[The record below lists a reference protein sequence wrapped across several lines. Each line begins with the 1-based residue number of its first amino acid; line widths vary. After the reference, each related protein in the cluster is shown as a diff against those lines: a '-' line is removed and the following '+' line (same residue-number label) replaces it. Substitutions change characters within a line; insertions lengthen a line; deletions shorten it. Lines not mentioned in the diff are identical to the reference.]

1 MLDLPVPDN
10 NSIIIFSATGG
21 GFGEGG
27 RLRQNIGFSSLT
39 ALTLSGGIENDF
51 VRVTPSGS
59 SFEVAA
65 KFHKAQ
71 GSATFSV
78 TATTAGDPARNLEPA
93 TVGFTFRVL
102 VLGVDLPH
110 LTQSFFEFAVGETVD
125 VGLPLFYAA
134 PEVQLNIAKVPA
146 AIASL
151 THGELRTET
160 DTDHGDIQYSVWE
173 GAPSGI
179 SLAPVLDYG
188 NNVRGARLTGIAIR
202 PGIYYV
208 NFVISSYDN
217 SGASDPFPGA
227 NGAGLVVI
235 NIYDDRES
243 PKIAVPV
250 RYAANPDFV
259 RAIRHGFGDNYTA
272 ARLTGEFTRSDE
284 VWTRYVSETISSDSS
299 DGTEVSDVWEYR
311 IERDSSGVWTLSGRN
326 YLSDQE
332 APEFSVLATAPDRF
346 GEVPPN
352 TGWSGGLLLAG
363 DGVKFVPGYGFF
375 DWKGERELTVDGE
388 EEPFRGPVYE
398 QQPMVSAQY
407 EGWNNPPA
415 LQYDSGLYLAPG
427 PDGKWRISAD
437 PAALE
442 GTEVEPRGIEM
453 AAVPYAPPTAAAL
466 GGTAYRDVTAADVPL
481 NAHLEPGGLAI
492 RRGSGTAAVKPHYTF
507 LRQAVPQA
515 DAGPE
520 RSVPFSVVQEQ
531 YDDISDE
538 YQNGMTHFNYDNGEW
553 YTYRTF
559 DEKHGNPVTKS
570 NFSGTLP
577 LNVWTRTA
585 PDLISGIL
593 GGWGLDLPAGFDYTF
608 DNATRHYWGTT
619 EIRPDKTESQSTDRR
634 ETFTERINEIQ
645 SKHGW
650 GLGAFGSGRDAEDAA
665 AGCVSAGAVGAGL
678 SCDVLR
684 TWSGTETY
692 VSWDGS
698 SSTQELGPDTG
709 LVGSK
714 GASLTAITPMFAH
727 VPPGGLAFDGMSSET
742 VTAQFEGWKERYEY
756 TGSYDDRDLHIGYS
770 IYVKVEHSRKSYS
783 GTLPPG
789 LVSRGWTKIEKTKN
803 GETTVEWHDDPT
815 GSVYESNRGEFGVPD
830 DTPEPPTSGA
840 EFIYYSYFS
849 KRSERRSTLTESM
862 G

>member
-21 GFGEGG
+21 GSNEGG

-110 LTQSFFEFAVGETVD
+110 LTQSFFEFAAGETVD

-160 DTDHGDIQYSVWE
+160 DHDHGDIQYSVWE

-227 NGAGLVVI
+227 NGAGLVII

-272 ARLTGEFTRSDE
+272 ARLTGEFTRSEE
-284 VWTRYVSETISSDSS
+284 VWTRRISETIS
-299 DGTEVSDVWEYR
+299 ENVSDVWEYR
-311 IERDSSGVWTLSGRN
+311 LERDESGVWTLSGRN

-332 APEFSVLATAPDRF
+332 APEFSVLETAPDRF

-398 QQPMVSAQY
+398 QQPIVSAQY
-407 EGWNNPPA
+407 EGWVNPPA

-427 PDGKWRISAD
+427 PDEKWRISAD

-466 GGTAYRDVTAADVPL
+466 GGTAYRDVTAAGVPL
-481 NAHLEPGGLAI
+481 NAHLEPGGLTL
-492 RRGSGTAAVKPHYTF
+492 RRGSGTAAIKPHYTF

-531 YDDISDE
+531 SDDISDE
-538 YQNGMTHFNYDNGEW
+538 YGMSLTYNNYDNGDIGGS
-553 YTYRTF
+553 RKF
-559 DEKHGNPVTKS
+559 HEKHGNPVTKN

-608 DNATRHYWGTT
+608 DNATRHYWGETRYRT
-619 EIRPDKTESQSTDRR
+619 EGAETGTNDSR
-634 ETFTERINEIQ
+634 ETTTERINEIQ
-645 SKHGW
+645 GKHGW
-650 GLGAFGSGRDAEDAA
+650 GLGAFGSGRDAGDAA
-665 AGCVSAGAVGAGL
+665 VGCVAVGAVGVGL
-678 SCDVLR
+678 TCSTIR
-684 TWSGTETY
+684 TWSRTETSIAY
-692 VSWDGS
+692 DG
-698 SSTQELGPDTG
+698 TTETKEWGPETSDR
-709 LVGSK
+709 
-714 GASLTAITPMFAH
+714 GAGVSLTAITPMFAH
-727 VPPGGLAFDGMSSET
+727 VPPGGLAFDGVSSET

-770 IYVKVEHSRKSYS
+770 IYVKVEHSHKSYS

>member
-21 GFGEGG
+21 GSNEGG

-59 SFEVAA
+59 SFEVKA

-160 DTDHGDIQYSVWE
+160 DHDHGDIQYSVWE

-227 NGAGLVVI
+227 NGAGLVII

-272 ARLTGEFTRSDE
+272 ARLTGEFTRSEE
-284 VWTRYVSETISSDSS
+284 VWTRRISETIS
-299 DGTEVSDVWEYR
+299 ENVSDVWEYR
-311 IERDSSGVWTLSGRN
+311 LERDESGVWTLSGRN

-352 TGWSGGLLLAG
+352 TGWSGALLLAG

-375 DWKGERELTVDGE
+375 DWKGGRELTVDGE

-398 QQPMVSAQY
+398 QQPIVSAQY
-407 EGWNNPPA
+407 EGWVNPPA
-415 LQYDSGLYLAPG
+415 RQYDSGLYLAPG

-453 AAVPYAPPTAAAL
+453 AAVPYAPPAAAAL
-466 GGTAYRDVTAADVPL
+466 GGTAYRDVTAAGVPL
-481 NAHLEPGGLAI
+481 NAHLEPGGLTL

-559 DEKHGNPVTKS
+559 TEKHGNPVTRS

-577 LNVWTRTA
+577 LNAWTRTA
-585 PDLISGIL
+585 PDLISGVL
-593 GGWGLDLPAGFDYTF
+593 GSWGLNLPAGFDYTF
-608 DNATRHYWGTT
+608 DNATRHYWGSSD
-619 EIRPDKTESQSTDRR
+619 IRPDRSDWGSTDSR
-634 ETFTERINEIQ
+634 ETTTERINEIQ
-645 SKHGW
+645 GKHGW
-650 GLGAFGSGRDAEDAA
+650 GLGAFGSGRDAGDAA
-665 AGCVSAGAVGAGL
+665 VGCVAVGAVGAGL
-678 SCDVLR
+678 TCSTIR
-684 TWSGTETY
+684 TWSRTET
-692 VSWDGS
+692 S
-698 SSTQELGPDTG
+698 SASDRPPETKEWGPETSDR
-709 LVGSK
+709 
-714 GASLTAITPMFAH
+714 GAGVSLTAITPMFAY
-727 VPPGGLAFDGMSSET
+727 VPPGGLAFDGVSSET
-742 VTAQFEGWKERYEY
+742 LTAQFEGWKERYEY

-770 IYVKVEHSRKSYS
+770 IYVKVEHYHKSYS

-840 EFIYYSYFS
+840 EFIYYSYWS
-849 KRSERRSTLTESM
+849 KRSERRNTLTESM

>member
-1 MLDLPVPDN
+1 MLDLPIPDN

-21 GFGEGG
+21 GSNEGG

-39 ALTLSGGIENDF
+39 ALTLFGGIENDF

-59 SFEVAA
+59 SFEVKA

-110 LTQSFFEFAVGETVD
+110 LTRSFFEFAVGETVD

-160 DTDHGDIQYSVWE
+160 DHDHGDIQYSVWE

-227 NGAGLVVI
+227 NGAGLIII

-272 ARLTGEFTRSDE
+272 ARLTGEFTRSEE
-284 VWTRYVSETISSDSS
+284 VWTRRISETI
-299 DGTEVSDVWEYR
+299 GGNVSDVWEYR
-311 IERDSSGVWTLSGRN
+311 LERDESGVWTLSGRN

-398 QQPMVSAQY
+398 QQPIVSAQY
-407 EGWNNPPA
+407 EGWVNPPA

-442 GTEVEPRGIEM
+442 GTEVEPRGIET

-466 GGTAYRDVTAADVPL
+466 GGTAYRDVTAAGVPL
-481 NAHLEPGGLAI
+481 NAHLEPGGLTL

-507 LRQAVPQA
+507 LRQAVPQV

-520 RSVPFSVVQEQ
+520 RSVQFSVVQEQ
-531 YDDISDE
+531 SYDISDE
-538 YQNGMTHFNYDNGEW
+538 YQNGLRWSNYDDG
-553 YTYRTF
+553 TSSGTRTF
-559 DEKHGNPVTKS
+559 TEKHGNPVAKS

-577 LNVWTRTA
+577 LNAWTRTA

-608 DNATRHYWGTT
+608 DDATRHYWGTT
-619 EIRPDKTESQSTDRR
+619 RISTDGEQTSTTDSR
-634 ETFTERINEIQ
+634 ETTTERINEIQ

-650 GLGAFGSGRDAEDAA
+650 GLGAFGSGRDAGDAA
-665 AGCVSAGAVGAGL
+665 VGCVAVGAVGAGL
-678 SCDVLR
+678 TCSTIR
-684 TWSGTETY
+684 TWSRTETFTD
-692 VSWDGS
+692 WNGS
-698 SSTQELGPDTG
+698 TTTEWPPETSII
-709 LVGSK
+709 GSK
-714 GASLTAITPMFAH
+714 GANLTAITPMFAY
-727 VPPGGLAFDGMSSET
+727 VPPGGLAFDSVSSET
-742 VTAQFEGWKERYEY
+742 VTATLEGLSERYVRDQ
-756 TGSYDDRDLHIGYS
+756 DDNYLESHAVS
-770 IYVKVEHSRKSYS
+770 VKMEHYHKSYS

-789 LVSRGWTKIEKTKN
+789 LVSRGWTKIEKTEN

-815 GSVYESNRGEFGVPD
+815 GSVYESSRGEFGVPD
-830 DTPEPPTSGA
+830 AIGEPSTDGRERTS
-840 EFIYYSYFS
+840 YSYWS
-849 KRSERRSTLTESM
+849 KRSERRNTLTESM

>member
-21 GFGEGG
+21 GSNEGG

-59 SFEVAA
+59 SFEVKA

-110 LTQSFFEFAVGETVD
+110 LTQSFFEFSVGETVD

-146 AIASL
+146 AITSL

-227 NGAGLVVI
+227 NGAGLVII

-272 ARLTGEFTRSDE
+272 ARLTGEFTRSEE
-284 VWTRYVSETISSDSS
+284 VWTRRISETIS
-299 DGTEVSDVWEYR
+299 GNASDVWEYR
-311 IERDSSGVWTLSGRN
+311 LERDESGVWTLSGRN

-375 DWKGERELTVDGE
+375 DWKGDRELTVDGE

-437 PAALE
+437 PAAFE

-453 AAVPYAPPTAAAL
+453 AAVPYAPAAAAAL
-466 GGTAYRDVTAADVPL
+466 GGTAYRDVTAAGVPL
-481 NAHLEPGGLAI
+481 NAHLEPGGLTL

-507 LRQAVPQA
+507 
-515 DAGPE
+515 
-520 RSVPFSVVQEQ
+520 
-531 YDDISDE
+531 
-538 YQNGMTHFNYDNGEW
+538 
-553 YTYRTF
+553 
-559 DEKHGNPVTKS
+559 
-570 NFSGTLP
+570 
-577 LNVWTRTA
+577 
-585 PDLISGIL
+585 
-593 GGWGLDLPAGFDYTF
+593 
-608 DNATRHYWGTT
+608 
-619 EIRPDKTESQSTDRR
+619 
-634 ETFTERINEIQ
+634 
-645 SKHGW
+645 
-650 GLGAFGSGRDAEDAA
+650 
-665 AGCVSAGAVGAGL
+665 
-678 SCDVLR
+678 
-684 TWSGTETY
+684 
-692 VSWDGS
+692 
-698 SSTQELGPDTG
+698 
-709 LVGSK
+709 
-714 GASLTAITPMFAH
+714 
-727 VPPGGLAFDGMSSET
+727 
-742 VTAQFEGWKERYEY
+742 
-756 TGSYDDRDLHIGYS
+756 
-770 IYVKVEHSRKSYS
+770 
-783 GTLPPG
+783 
-789 LVSRGWTKIEKTKN
+789 
-803 GETTVEWHDDPT
+803 
-815 GSVYESNRGEFGVPD
+815 
-830 DTPEPPTSGA
+830 
-840 EFIYYSYFS
+840 
-849 KRSERRSTLTESM
+849 
-862 G
+862 

>member
-21 GFGEGG
+21 GSNEGG

-59 SFEVAA
+59 SFEVKA

-78 TATTAGDPARNLEPA
+78 TATTAGDPERNLEPA

-110 LTQSFFEFAVGETVD
+110 LTQSFFEFAAGETVD

-146 AIASL
+146 AITSL

-160 DTDHGDIQYSVWE
+160 DHDHGDIQYSVWE

-227 NGAGLVVI
+227 NGAGLVII

-272 ARLTGEFTRSDE
+272 ARLTGEFTRSEE
-284 VWTRYVSETISSDSS
+284 VWTRRISETIS
-299 DGTEVSDVWEYR
+299 GNVSDVWEYR
-311 IERDSSGVWTLSGRN
+311 LERDESGVWTLSGRN

-466 GGTAYRDVTAADVPL
+466 GGTAYRDVTAAGVPL
-481 NAHLEPGGLAI
+481 NAHLEPGGLTL

-520 RSVPFSVVQEQ
+520 RSVPFSVVYEESGGIE
-531 YDDISDE
+531 DD
-538 YQNGMTHFNYDNGEW
+538 YQNYLG
-553 YTYRTF
+553 YTVYG
-559 DEKHGNPVTKS
+559 DEGWSLTRMSNEHHSNPVTKS
-570 NFSGTLP
+570 SFGGTLP
-577 LNVWTRTA
+577 LNAWTRTA
-585 PDLISGIL
+585 PDLISGVL
-593 GGWGLDLPAGFDYTF
+593 GSYGLDLPAGFDYAF
-608 DNATRHYWGTT
+608 DNIERFKGTV
-619 EIRPDKTESQSTDRR
+619 ESGNQDDVSLRGSSWR
-634 ETFTERINEIQ
+634 ETTTERINEIQ
-645 SKHGW
+645 GKHGW
-650 GLGAFGSGRDAEDAA
+650 GLGAFGSGRDAGDAA
-665 AGCVSAGAVGAGL
+665 VGCVAVGAVGAGL
-678 SCDVLR
+678 SCSVLH
-684 TWSGTETY
+684 TWNKKTTIIDAEGNETT
-692 VSWDGS
+692 SE
-698 SSTQELGPDTG
+698 QGPEMS
-709 LVGSK
+709 VIGSK
-714 GASLTAITPMFAH
+714 GASLSAITPMFAY
-727 VPPGGLAFDGMSSET
+727 VPPGGLAFDGVSSET
-742 VTAQFEGWKERYEY
+742 VSAQLEGSVMRRVRDQDNNYVENYTA
-756 TGSYDDRDLHIGYS
+756 S
-770 IYVKVEHSRKSYS
+770 VKLEHYHKSYS

-789 LVSRGWTKIEKTKN
+789 LVSRGWTKIEKTEN

-830 DTPEPPTSGA
+830 ASGEPPTEGKTVHY
-840 EFIYYSYFS
+840 EYTS

>member
-21 GFGEGG
+21 GSNEGG

-59 SFEVAA
+59 SFEVKA

-110 LTQSFFEFAVGETVD
+110 LTRSFFEFAVGETVD

-160 DTDHGDIQYSVWE
+160 DHDHGDIQYSVWE

-272 ARLTGEFTRSDE
+272 ARLTGEFTRSEE
-284 VWTRYVSETISSDSS
+284 VWTRRISETIS
-299 DGTEVSDVWEYR
+299 GNVSDVWEYR
-311 IERDSSGVWTLSGRN
+311 LERDESGVWTLSGRN

-466 GGTAYRDVTAADVPL
+466 GGTAYRDVTAAGVPL
-481 NAHLEPGGLAI
+481 NAHLEPGGLTL

-559 DEKHGNPVTKS
+559 TEKHGNPVTRS

-577 LNVWTRTA
+577 LNAWTRTA
-585 PDLISGIL
+585 PDLISGVL
-593 GGWGLDLPAGFDYTF
+593 GSWGLNLPAGFDYTF
-608 DNATRHYWGTT
+608 DNATRHYWGSSD
-619 EIRPDKTESQSTDRR
+619 IRPDRSDWGSTDSR
-634 ETFTERINEIQ
+634 ETTTERINEIQ
-645 SKHGW
+645 GKHGW
-650 GLGAFGSGRDAEDAA
+650 GLGAFGSGRDAGDAA
-665 AGCVSAGAVGAGL
+665 VGCVAVGAVGAGL
-678 SCDVLR
+678 TCSTIR
-684 TWSGTETY
+684 TWSRTET
-692 VSWDGS
+692 S
-698 SSTQELGPDTG
+698 SASDRPPETKEWGPETSDR
-709 LVGSK
+709 
-714 GASLTAITPMFAH
+714 GAGVSLTAITPMFAH
-727 VPPGGLAFDGMSSET
+727 VPPGGLAFDSVSSET
-742 VTAQFEGWKERYEY
+742 VTATLEGLTERYVRDQDGNYLE
-756 TGSYDDRDLHIGYS
+756 SYAVSVNI
-770 IYVKVEHSRKSYS
+770 EHYHKSYS

-789 LVSRGWTKIEKTKN
+789 LVSRGWTKIKKTEN

-830 DTPEPPTSGA
+830 ASGEPSTDGR
-840 EFIYYSYFS
+840 EGTFYSYWS
-849 KRSERRSTLTESM
+849 KRSERRNTLTESM

>member
-21 GFGEGG
+21 GSNEGG

-59 SFEVAA
+59 SFEVKA

-110 LTQSFFEFAVGETVD
+110 LTRSFFEFAVGETVD
-125 VGLPLFYAA
+125 VGLPFFYAA

-160 DTDHGDIQYSVWE
+160 DHDHGDIQYSVWE

-217 SGASDPFPGA
+217 SGAYDPFPGA
-227 NGAGLVVI
+227 NGAGLVII

-272 ARLTGEFTRSDE
+272 ARLTGEFTRSEE
-284 VWTRYVSETISSDSS
+284 VWTRRISETIS
-299 DGTEVSDVWEYR
+299 ENVSDVWEYR
-311 IERDSSGVWTLSGRN
+311 LERDESGVWTLSGRN

-398 QQPMVSAQY
+398 QQPIVSAQY
-407 EGWNNPPA
+407 EGWVNPPA

-466 GGTAYRDVTAADVPL
+466 GGTAYRDVTAAGVPL
-481 NAHLEPGGLAI
+481 NAHLEPGGLTL

-515 DAGPE
+515 NAGPE
-520 RSVPFSVVQEQ
+520 RSVPFSVVYEESG
-531 YDDISDE
+531 DISDE
-538 YQNGMTHFNYDNGEW
+538 YQNGLRWSNYDDG
-553 YTYRTF
+553 TYSGTRTF
-559 DEKHGNPVTKS
+559 TEKHGNPVTKS

-577 LNVWTRTA
+577 LNAWTRTA

-593 GGWGLDLPAGFDYTF
+593 GGWGIDLPAGFEYTF
-608 DNATRHYWGTT
+608 DNAAQHYWGTT
-619 EIRPDKTESQSTDRR
+619 NISTDGEQTSTTDSR
-634 ETFTERINEIQ
+634 ETTTERINEIQ

-650 GLGAFGSGRDAEDAA
+650 GLGAFGSGRDAGDAA
-665 AGCVSAGAVGAGL
+665 VGCVAVGAVGAGL
-678 SCDVLR
+678 SCNVLR
-684 TWSGTETY
+684 TYSRTETFTD
-692 VSWDGS
+692 WNGS
-698 SSTQELGPDTG
+698 KTTEWGPETS
-709 LVGSK
+709 VIGSK
-714 GASLTAITPMFAH
+714 GANLTAITPMFAH
-727 VPPGGLAFDGMSSET
+727 VPPGGLAFDGVSSET
-742 VTAQFEGWKERYEY
+742 VTATLEGLTERYVRDQ
-756 TGSYDDRDLHIGYS
+756 DDNYLESHAVS
-770 IYVKVEHSRKSYS
+770 VKMEHYHKSYS

-789 LVSRGWTKIEKTKN
+789 LVSRGWTKIEKTEN

-830 DTPEPPTSGA
+830 ASGEPSTDGR
-840 EFIYYSYFS
+840 ERTFYSYWS
-849 KRSERRSTLTESM
+849 KRSERRNTLTESM

>member
-21 GFGEGG
+21 GSNEGG

-59 SFEVAA
+59 SFEVKA

-110 LTQSFFEFAVGETVD
+110 LTRSFFEFAVGETVD
-125 VGLPLFYAA
+125 VGLPLFCAA
-134 PEVQLNIAKVPA
+134 PEVQLNIAKVPV

-160 DTDHGDIQYSVWE
+160 DHDHGDIPYSVWE

-217 SGASDPFPGA
+217 SGVNDPFPGA
-227 NGAGLVVI
+227 NGVGLVVI

-272 ARLTGEFTRSDE
+272 ARLTGEFTRSEE
-284 VWTRYVSETISSDSS
+284 VWTRRISETIS
-299 DGTEVSDVWEYR
+299 GNVSDVWEYR
-311 IERDSSGVWTLSGRN
+311 LERDESGVWTLSGRN

-332 APEFSVLATAPDRF
+332 TPEFSVLATAPDRF
-346 GEVPPN
+346 GEIPPN

-398 QQPMVSAQY
+398 QQPIVSAQY
-407 EGWNNPPA
+407 EGWVNPPA

-442 GTEVEPRGIEM
+442 GTEVEPRGIET

-466 GGTAYRDVTAADVPL
+466 GDTAYRDVAAAGVPL
-481 NAHLEPGGLAI
+481 NAHLEPGGLTL

-559 DEKHGNPVTKS
+559 TEKHGNPVTRS

-577 LNVWTRTA
+577 LNAWTRTA
-585 PDLISGIL
+585 PDLISGVL
-593 GGWGLDLPAGFDYTF
+593 GSWGLNLPAGFDYTF
-608 DNATRHYWGTT
+608 DNATRHYWGSSD
-619 EIRPDKTESQSTDRR
+619 IRPDRTDWGSTDSR
-634 ETFTERINEIQ
+634 ETTTERINEIQ
-645 SKHGW
+645 GKHGW
-650 GLGAFGSGRDAEDAA
+650 GLGAFGSGRDAGDAA
-665 AGCVSAGAVGAGL
+665 VGCVAVGAVGAGL
-678 SCDVLR
+678 TCSTIR
-684 TWSGTETY
+684 TWSRTETSY
-692 VSWDGS
+692 ASDRPPETKEW
-698 SSTQELGPDTG
+698 GPETSDQ
-709 LVGSK
+709 
-714 GASLTAITPMFAH
+714 GAGVSLTAITPMFAYA
-727 VPPGGLAFDGMSSET
+727 PPGGLAFDSVSSET
-742 VTAQFEGWKERYEY
+742 VTAKLEGLSERYVR
-756 TGSYDDRDLHIGYS
+756 DRDGNYFESHAVS
-770 IYVKVEHSRKSYS
+770 VKMEHSHKSYS

-789 LVSRGWTKIEKTKN
+789 LVSRGWTKIEKTEN

-830 DTPEPPTSGA
+830 AIGEPSTDGR
-840 EFIYYSYFS
+840 ERTIYSYWS
-849 KRSERRSTLTESM
+849 KRSERRKTLTESM

>member
-21 GFGEGG
+21 GSNEGG

-59 SFEVAA
+59 SFEVKA

-134 PEVQLNIAKVPA
+134 PEVQLNIAKVPV

-160 DTDHGDIQYSVWE
+160 DHDHGDIPYSVWE

-227 NGAGLVVI
+227 NGAGLIII

-250 RYAANPDFV
+250 CYAANPDFV

-272 ARLTGEFTRSDE
+272 ARLTGEFTRSEE
-284 VWTRYVSETISSDSS
+284 VWTRRISETIS
-299 DGTEVSDVWEYR
+299 GNVSDVWEYR
-311 IERDSSGVWTLSGRN
+311 LERDESGVWTLSGRN

-398 QQPMVSAQY
+398 QQPIVSAQY
-407 EGWNNPPA
+407 EGWVNPPA

-453 AAVPYAPPTAAAL
+453 AAVPYAPPAAAAL
-466 GGTAYRDVTAADVPL
+466 GGTAYRDVTAAGVPL
-481 NAHLEPGGLAI
+481 NAHLEPGGLTL

-559 DEKHGNPVTKS
+559 TEKHGNPVTRS

-577 LNVWTRTA
+577 LNAWTRTA
-585 PDLISGIL
+585 PDLISGVL
-593 GGWGLDLPAGFDYTF
+593 GSWGLNLPAGFDYTF
-608 DNATRHYWGTT
+608 DNATRHYWGSSD
-619 EIRPDKTESQSTDRR
+619 IRPDRSDWGSTDSR
-634 ETFTERINEIQ
+634 ETTTERINEIQ
-645 SKHGW
+645 GKHGW
-650 GLGAFGSGRDAEDAA
+650 GLGAFGSGRDAGDAA
-665 AGCVSAGAVGAGL
+665 VGCVAVGAVGAGL
-678 SCDVLR
+678 TCSTIR
-684 TWSGTETY
+684 TWSRTET
-692 VSWDGS
+692 S
-698 SSTQELGPDTG
+698 SASDRPPETKEWGPETSDR
-709 LVGSK
+709 
-714 GASLTAITPMFAH
+714 GAGVSLTAITPMFAY
-727 VPPGGLAFDGMSSET
+727 VPPGGLAFDSVSSET
-742 VTAQFEGWKERYEY
+742 VTATLEGLTERYV
-756 TGSYDDRDLHIGYS
+756 RDQDGNYLESHAVS
-770 IYVKVEHSRKSYS
+770 VKMEHSRKSYS

-789 LVSRGWTKIEKTKN
+789 LVSRGWTKIEKTEN

-830 DTPEPPTSGA
+830 ASGEPSTDGRERTS
-840 EFIYYSYFS
+840 YSYWS
-849 KRSERRSTLTESM
+849 KRSERRSILTESM

>member
-21 GFGEGG
+21 GSNEGG

-110 LTQSFFEFAVGETVD
+110 LTQSFFEFAAGETVD

-160 DTDHGDIQYSVWE
+160 DHDHGDIQYSVWE

-227 NGAGLVVI
+227 NGAGLVII

-272 ARLTGEFTRSDE
+272 ARLTGEFTRSEE
-284 VWTRYVSETISSDSS
+284 VWTRRISETIS
-299 DGTEVSDVWEYR
+299 ENVSDVWEYR
-311 IERDSSGVWTLSGRN
+311 LERDESGVWTLSGRN

-398 QQPMVSAQY
+398 QQPIVSAQY
-407 EGWNNPPA
+407 EGWVNPPA

-427 PDGKWRISAD
+427 PDEKWRISAD

-466 GGTAYRDVTAADVPL
+466 GGTAYRDVTAAGVPL
-481 NAHLEPGGLAI
+481 NAHLEPGGLTL
-492 RRGSGTAAVKPHYTF
+492 RRGSGTAAIKPHYTF

-531 YDDISDE
+531 SDDISDE
-538 YQNGMTHFNYDNGEW
+538 YGMSLTYNNYDNGDIGGS
-553 YTYRTF
+553 RKF
-559 DEKHGNPVTKS
+559 HEKHGNPVTKS

-608 DNATRHYWGTT
+608 DNATRHYWGETRYRT
-619 EIRPDKTESQSTDRR
+619 EGAETGTNDSR
-634 ETFTERINEIQ
+634 ETTTERINEIQ
-645 SKHGW
+645 GKHGW
-650 GLGAFGSGRDAEDAA
+650 GLGAFGSGRDAGDAA
-665 AGCVSAGAVGAGL
+665 VGCVAVGAVGAGL
-678 SCDVLR
+678 TCSTIR
-684 TWSGTETY
+684 TWSRTETSIAY
-692 VSWDGS
+692 DG
-698 SSTQELGPDTG
+698 TTETKEWGPET
-709 LVGSK
+709 SER
-714 GASLTAITPMFAH
+714 GAGVSLTAITPMFAH
-727 VPPGGLAFDGMSSET
+727 VPPGGLAFDGVSSET

>member
-21 GFGEGG
+21 GSNEGG

-59 SFEVAA
+59 SFEVKA

-110 LTQSFFEFAVGETVD
+110 LTRSFFEFAVGETVD

-160 DTDHGDIQYSVWE
+160 DHDHGDIQYSVWE

-227 NGAGLVVI
+227 NGAGLVII

-272 ARLTGEFTRSDE
+272 ARLTGEFTRSEE
-284 VWTRYVSETISSDSS
+284 VWTRRISETIS
-299 DGTEVSDVWEYR
+299 GNVSYVWEYR
-311 IERDSSGVWTLSGRN
+311 LERDESGVWTLSGRN

-375 DWKGERELTVDGE
+375 DWKGDRELTVDGE

-407 EGWNNPPA
+407 EGWVNPPA

-437 PAALE
+437 PAAFE
-442 GTEVEPRGIEM
+442 GTEVEPRGIET

-466 GGTAYRDVTAADVPL
+466 GGTAYRDVTAAGVPL
-481 NAHLEPGGLAI
+481 NAHLEPGGLTL

-520 RSVPFSVVQEQ
+520 RSVQFSVVQEQ
-531 YDDISDE
+531 SIDISDE
-538 YQNGMTHFNYDNGEW
+538 YENGLRWFNYDDG
-553 YTYRTF
+553 TSSGTRTF
-559 DEKHGNPVTKS
+559 TEKHGNPVAKS

-577 LNVWTRTA
+577 LNAWTRTA

-619 EIRPDKTESQSTDRR
+619 RISTDGEQTSTTDSR
-634 ETFTERINEIQ
+634 ETTTERINEIQ

-650 GLGAFGSGRDAEDAA
+650 GLGAFGSGRDAGDAA
-665 AGCVSAGAVGAGL
+665 VGCVAVGAVGAGL
-678 SCDVLR
+678 SCNVLR
-684 TWSGTETY
+684 TYSRTETFTD
-692 VSWDGS
+692 WNGS
-698 SSTQELGPDTG
+698 KTTEWGPETS
-709 LVGSK
+709 VIGSK
-714 GASLTAITPMFAH
+714 GANLTAITPMFAH

-742 VTAQFEGWKERYEY
+742 VTATLEGLTERYVRDQ
-756 TGSYDDRDLHIGYS
+756 DDNYLESHAVS
-770 IYVKVEHSRKSYS
+770 VKMEHYHKSYS

-789 LVSRGWTKIEKTKN
+789 LVSRGWTKIEKTEN

-830 DTPEPPTSGA
+830 ASGEPSTDGR
-840 EFIYYSYFS
+840 EKTFYSYWS
-849 KRSERRSTLTESM
+849 KRSERRNTLTESM

>member
-21 GFGEGG
+21 GSNEGG

-160 DTDHGDIQYSVWE
+160 DHDHGDIQYSVWE

-272 ARLTGEFTRSDE
+272 ARLTGEFTRSEE
-284 VWTRYVSETISSDSS
+284 VWTRRISETIS
-299 DGTEVSDVWEYR
+299 ENVSDVWEYR
-311 IERDSSGVWTLSGRN
+311 LERDESGVWTLSGRN

-332 APEFSVLATAPDRF
+332 APEFSVLETAPDRF

-398 QQPMVSAQY
+398 QQPIVSAQY
-407 EGWNNPPA
+407 EGWVNPPA

-427 PDGKWRISAD
+427 PDEKWRISAD

-466 GGTAYRDVTAADVPL
+466 GGTAYRDVTAAGVPL
-481 NAHLEPGGLAI
+481 NAHLEPGGLTL

-531 YDDISDE
+531 SDDISDE
-538 YQNGMTHFNYDNGEW
+538 YGMTLTYNNYDNGDIGGS
-553 YTYRTF
+553 RKF
-559 DEKHGNPVTKS
+559 HEKHGNPVTKN

-608 DNATRHYWGTT
+608 DNATRHYWGETRYRT
-619 EIRPDKTESQSTDRR
+619 EGAETGTNDSR
-634 ETFTERINEIQ
+634 ETTTERINEIQ
-645 SKHGW
+645 GKHGW
-650 GLGAFGSGRDAEDAA
+650 GLGAFGSGRDAGDAA
-665 AGCVSAGAVGAGL
+665 VGCVAVGAVGAGL
-678 SCDVLR
+678 TCSTIR
-684 TWSGTETY
+684 TWSRTETSIAY
-692 VSWDGS
+692 DG
-698 SSTQELGPDTG
+698 TTETKEWGPETSDR
-709 LVGSK
+709 
-714 GASLTAITPMFAH
+714 GAGVSLTAITPMFAH
-727 VPPGGLAFDGMSSET
+727 VPPGGLAFDGVSSET

-770 IYVKVEHSRKSYS
+770 IYVKVEHSHKSYS

>member
-21 GFGEGG
+21 GSNEGG

-51 VRVTPSGS
+51 VRVTPSGG
-59 SFEVAA
+59 SFEVKA

-93 TVGFTFRVL
+93 TVGFSFRVL

-110 LTQSFFEFAVGETVD
+110 LTQSFFEFAAGETVD
-125 VGLPLFYAA
+125 VGLPLFYTA

-160 DTDHGDIQYSVWE
+160 DHDHGDIPYSVWE

-227 NGAGLVVI
+227 NGAGLIII

-272 ARLTGEFTRSDE
+272 ARLTGEFTRSEE
-284 VWTRYVSETISSDSS
+284 VWTRRISETIS
-299 DGTEVSDVWEYR
+299 GNVSDVWEYR
-311 IERDSSGVWTLSGRN
+311 LERDESGVWTLSGRN

-453 AAVPYAPPTAAAL
+453 AAVPYAPPAAAAL
-466 GGTAYRDVTAADVPL
+466 GGTAYRDVTAAGVPL
-481 NAHLEPGGLAI
+481 NAHLEPGGLTL

-559 DEKHGNPVTKS
+559 TEKHGNPVTRS

-577 LNVWTRTA
+577 LNAWTRTA
-585 PDLISGIL
+585 PDLISGVL
-593 GGWGLDLPAGFDYTF
+593 GSWGLNLPAGFDYTF
-608 DNATRHYWGTT
+608 DNATRHYWGSSD
-619 EIRPDKTESQSTDRR
+619 IRPDRSDWGSTDSR
-634 ETFTERINEIQ
+634 ETTTERINEIQ
-645 SKHGW
+645 GKHGW
-650 GLGAFGSGRDAEDAA
+650 GLGAFGSGRDAGDAA
-665 AGCVSAGAVGAGL
+665 VGCVAVGAVGAGL
-678 SCDVLR
+678 TCSTIR
-684 TWSGTETY
+684 TWSRTET
-692 VSWDGS
+692 S
-698 SSTQELGPDTG
+698 SASDRPPETKEWGPETSDR
-709 LVGSK
+709 
-714 GASLTAITPMFAH
+714 GAGVSLTAITPMFAY
-727 VPPGGLAFDGMSSET
+727 VPPGGLAFDSVSSET
-742 VTAQFEGWKERYEY
+742 VTATLEGLTERYV
-756 TGSYDDRDLHIGYS
+756 RDQDGNYLESHAVS
-770 IYVKVEHSRKSYS
+770 VKMEHSHKSYS

-789 LVSRGWTKIEKTKN
+789 LVSRGWTKIEKTEN

-815 GSVYESNRGEFGVPD
+815 GSVYESSRGEFGVPD
-830 DTPEPPTSGA
+830 ASGEPSTDGRERTS
-840 EFIYYSYFS
+840 YSYWS
-849 KRSERRSTLTESM
+849 KRSERRSILTESM

>member
-21 GFGEGG
+21 GSNEGG

-59 SFEVAA
+59 SFEVKA

-134 PEVQLNIAKVPA
+134 PEVQLNIAKVPV

-160 DTDHGDIQYSVWE
+160 DHDHGDIPYSVWE

-227 NGAGLVVI
+227 NGAGLVII

-272 ARLTGEFTRSDE
+272 ARLTGEFTRSEE
-284 VWTRYVSETISSDSS
+284 VWTRRISETIS
-299 DGTEVSDVWEYR
+299 ENVSDVWEYR
-311 IERDSSGVWTLSGRN
+311 LERDESGVWTLSGRN

-398 QQPMVSAQY
+398 QQPIVSAQY
-407 EGWNNPPA
+407 EGWVNPPA

-453 AAVPYAPPTAAAL
+453 AAVPYAPPAAAAL
-466 GGTAYRDVTAADVPL
+466 GGTAYRDVTAAGVPL
-481 NAHLEPGGLAI
+481 NAHLEPGGLTL

-559 DEKHGNPVTKS
+559 TEKHGNPVTRS

-577 LNVWTRTA
+577 LNAWTRTA
-585 PDLISGIL
+585 PDLISGVL
-593 GGWGLDLPAGFDYTF
+593 GSWGLNLPAGFDYTF
-608 DNATRHYWGTT
+608 DNATRHYWGSSD
-619 EIRPDKTESQSTDRR
+619 IRPDRSDWGSTDSR
-634 ETFTERINEIQ
+634 ETTTERINEIQ
-645 SKHGW
+645 GKHGW
-650 GLGAFGSGRDAEDAA
+650 GLGAFGSGRDAGDAA
-665 AGCVSAGAVGAGL
+665 VGCVAVGAVGAGL
-678 SCDVLR
+678 TCSTIR
-684 TWSGTETY
+684 TWSRTET
-692 VSWDGS
+692 S
-698 SSTQELGPDTG
+698 SASDRPPETKEWGPETSDR
-709 LVGSK
+709 
-714 GASLTAITPMFAH
+714 GAGVSLTAITPMFAY
-727 VPPGGLAFDGMSSET
+727 VPPGGLAFDSVSSET
-742 VTAQFEGWKERYEY
+742 VTATLEGLTERYV
-756 TGSYDDRDLHIGYS
+756 RDQDGNYLESHAVS
-770 IYVKVEHSRKSYS
+770 VKIEHSRKSYS

-789 LVSRGWTKIEKTKN
+789 LVSRGWTKIEKTEN

-830 DTPEPPTSGA
+830 ASGEPSADGRERTS
-840 EFIYYSYFS
+840 YSYWS
-849 KRSERRSTLTESM
+849 KRSERRSILTESM

>member
-21 GFGEGG
+21 GSNEGG

-51 VRVTPSGS
+51 VRVTPSGG
-59 SFEVAA
+59 SFEVKA

-78 TATTAGDPARNLEPA
+78 TATTAGDPVRNLEPA

-160 DTDHGDIQYSVWE
+160 DHDHGDIQYSVWE

-227 NGAGLVVI
+227 NGAGLVII

-272 ARLTGEFTRSDE
+272 ARLTGEFTRSEE
-284 VWTRYVSETISSDSS
+284 VWTRRISETIS
-299 DGTEVSDVWEYR
+299 GNVSDVWEYR
-311 IERDSSGVWTLSGRN
+311 LERDESGVWTLSGRN

-398 QQPMVSAQY
+398 QQPIVSAQY
-407 EGWNNPPA
+407 EGWVNPPA
-415 LQYDSGLYLAPG
+415 LQYDSGLCLAPG

-442 GTEVEPRGIEM
+442 GTEVEPRGIET
-453 AAVPYAPPTAAAL
+453 AAVPYAPPAAAAL
-466 GGTAYRDVTAADVPL
+466 GGTAYRDVTAAGVPL
-481 NAHLEPGGLAI
+481 NAHLEPGGLTL

-515 DAGPE
+515 NAGPE

-531 YDDISDE
+531 SDDISDE

-559 DEKHGNPVTKS
+559 TEKHGNPVTRS
-570 NFSGTLP
+570 NFSGTRP
-577 LNVWTRTA
+577 LNAWTRTA
-585 PDLISGIL
+585 PDLISGVL
-593 GGWGLDLPAGFDYTF
+593 GSWGLNLPAGFDYTF
-608 DNATRHYWGTT
+608 DNATRHYWGSSD
-619 EIRPDKTESQSTDRR
+619 IRPDRSDWGSTDSR
-634 ETFTERINEIQ
+634 ETTTERINEIQ
-645 SKHGW
+645 GKHGW
-650 GLGAFGSGRDAEDAA
+650 GLGAFGSGRDAGDAA
-665 AGCVSAGAVGAGL
+665 VGCVAVGAVGAGL
-678 SCDVLR
+678 TCSTIR
-684 TWSGTETY
+684 TWSRTET
-692 VSWDGS
+692 S
-698 SSTQELGPDTG
+698 SASDRPPETKEWGPETSDR
-709 LVGSK
+709 
-714 GASLTAITPMFAH
+714 GAGVSLTAITPMFAY
-727 VPPGGLAFDGMSSET
+727 VPPGGLAFDSVSSET
-742 VTAQFEGWKERYEY
+742 VTATLEGLTERYV
-756 TGSYDDRDLHIGYS
+756 RDQDGNYLESHAVS
-770 IYVKVEHSRKSYS
+770 VKMEHSRKSYS

-789 LVSRGWTKIEKTKN
+789 LVSRGWTKIEKTEN
-803 GETTVEWHDDPT
+803 GKTTVEWHDDPT

-830 DTPEPPTSGA
+830 ASGEPSTDGRERTS
-840 EFIYYSYFS
+840 YSYWS
-849 KRSERRSTLTESM
+849 KRSERRSILTESM

>member
-21 GFGEGG
+21 GSNEGG

-59 SFEVAA
+59 SFEVKA

-110 LTQSFFEFAVGETVD
+110 LTRSFFEFAVGETVD

-160 DTDHGDIQYSVWE
+160 DHDHGDIQYSVWE

-202 PGIYYV
+202 PGIYCV

-227 NGAGLVVI
+227 NGAGLVII

-272 ARLTGEFTRSDE
+272 ARLTGEFTRSEE
-284 VWTRYVSETISSDSS
+284 VWTRRISETIS
-299 DGTEVSDVWEYR
+299 GNVSDVWEYR
-311 IERDSSGVWTLSGRN
+311 LERDESGVWTISGRN

-398 QQPMVSAQY
+398 QQPIVSAQY

-466 GGTAYRDVTAADVPL
+466 GGTAYRDVAAAGVPL
-481 NAHLEPGGLAI
+481 NAHLEPGGLTL

-520 RSVPFSVVQEQ
+520 RSVPFSVVYEKSS
-531 YDDISDE
+531 DISDE
-538 YQNGMTHFNYDNGEW
+538 YQNGFIWANDDGYPPSGR
-553 YTYRTF
+553 RTF
-559 DEKHGNPVTKS
+559 TEKHGNPVTKS

-577 LNVWTRTA
+577 LNAWTRTA

-593 GGWGLDLPAGFDYTF
+593 GGWGIDLPAGFEYTF
-608 DNATRHYWGTT
+608 DNAARHYWGTT
-619 EIRPDKTESQSTDRR
+619 EISTDGEQTSTTDSR
-634 ETFTERINEIQ
+634 ETTTERINEIQ

-650 GLGAFGSGRDAEDAA
+650 GLGAFGSGRDAGDAA
-665 AGCVSAGAVGAGL
+665 VGCVAVGAVGVGL
-678 SCDVLR
+678 SCNVLQTYSR
-684 TWSGTETY
+684 TETFTD
-692 VSWDGS
+692 WNGS
-698 SSTQELGPDTG
+698 KTTEWGPETS
-709 LVGSK
+709 VIGSK
-714 GASLTAITPMFAH
+714 GANLTAITPMFAH
-727 VPPGGLAFDGMSSET
+727 VPPGGLAFDGVSSET
-742 VTAQFEGWKERYEY
+742 VTATLEGLTERYVRDQ
-756 TGSYDDRDLHIGYS
+756 DDNYLESHAVS
-770 IYVKVEHSRKSYS
+770 VKMEHYHKSYS

-789 LVSRGWTKIEKTKN
+789 LVSRGWTKIEKTEN

-830 DTPEPPTSGA
+830 ASGEPSTDGR
-840 EFIYYSYFS
+840 ERTIYSYWS

>member
-21 GFGEGG
+21 GSNEGG

-59 SFEVAA
+59 SFEVKA

-78 TATTAGDPARNLEPA
+78 TATTAGDPERNLEPA

-134 PEVQLNIAKVPA
+134 PEVQLNIAKVPV

-160 DTDHGDIQYSVWE
+160 DHDHGDIPYSVWE

-227 NGAGLVVI
+227 NGAGLVII

-259 RAIRHGFGDNYTA
+259 RAIRQGFGDNYTA

-284 VWTRYVSETISSDSS
+284 VWTRRISETIS
-299 DGTEVSDVWEYR
+299 GNVSDVWEYR
-311 IERDSSGVWTLSGRN
+311 LERDESGVWTLSGRN

-398 QQPMVSAQY
+398 QQPIVSAQY
-407 EGWNNPPA
+407 DGWVNPPA

-453 AAVPYAPPTAAAL
+453 AAVPYAPPAAAAL
-466 GGTAYRDVTAADVPL
+466 GGTAYRDVTAAGVPL
-481 NAHLEPGGLAI
+481 NAHLEPGGLTL

-531 YDDISDE
+531 SDDISDE
-538 YQNGMTHFNYDNGEW
+538 YQKGMTHFNYDNGEW

-559 DEKHGNPVTKS
+559 TEKHGNPVTRS

-577 LNVWTRTA
+577 LNAWTRTA
-585 PDLISGIL
+585 PDLISGVL
-593 GGWGLDLPAGFDYTF
+593 GSWGLNLPAGFDYTF
-608 DNATRHYWGTT
+608 DNATRHYWGSSD
-619 EIRPDKTESQSTDRR
+619 IRPDRSDWGSTDSR
-634 ETFTERINEIQ
+634 ETTTERINEIQ
-645 SKHGW
+645 GKHGW
-650 GLGAFGSGRDAEDAA
+650 GLGAFGSGRDAGDAA
-665 AGCVSAGAVGAGL
+665 VGCVAVGAVGAGL
-678 SCDVLR
+678 TCSTIR
-684 TWSGTETY
+684 TWSRTET
-692 VSWDGS
+692 S
-698 SSTQELGPDTG
+698 SASDRPPETKEWGPETSDR
-709 LVGSK
+709 
-714 GASLTAITPMFAH
+714 GAGVSLTAITPMFAY
-727 VPPGGLAFDGMSSET
+727 VPPGGLAFDSVSSET
-742 VTAQFEGWKERYEY
+742 VTATLEGLTERYV
-756 TGSYDDRDLHIGYS
+756 RDQDGNYLESHAVS
-770 IYVKVEHSRKSYS
+770 VKMEHSRKSYS

-789 LVSRGWTKIEKTKN
+789 LVSRGWTKIEKTEN
-803 GETTVEWHDDPT
+803 GKTTVEWHDDPT

-830 DTPEPPTSGA
+830 ASGEPSTDGRERTS
-840 EFIYYSYFS
+840 YSYWS
-849 KRSERRSTLTESM
+849 KRSERRSILTESM

>member
-21 GFGEGG
+21 GSNEGG

-51 VRVTPSGS
+51 VRITPSGS
-59 SFEVAA
+59 SFEVKA

-93 TVGFTFRVL
+93 TVSFTFRVL

-110 LTQSFFEFAVGETVD
+110 LTQSFFEFAAGETVD

-250 RYAANPDFV
+250 RYAANPDFI
-259 RAIRHGFGDNYTA
+259 RAIQHGFGDNYTA
-272 ARLTGEFTRSDE
+272 ARLTGEFTRSEE
-284 VWTRYVSETISSDSS
+284 VWTRRISETI
-299 DGTEVSDVWEYR
+299 GGNVSDVWEYR
-311 IERDSSGVWTLSGRN
+311 IERDESGVWTLSGRN

-332 APEFSVLATAPDRF
+332 APEFSVLATASDRF

-363 DGVKFVPGYGFF
+363 DGVKFVSGYGFF
-375 DWKGERELTVDGE
+375 DWKGDRELTVDGE
-388 EEPFRGPVYE
+388 EELFRGPVYE

-453 AAVPYAPPTAAAL
+453 AAVPYAPPSAAAV

-520 RSVPFSVVQEQ
+520 RSVPFSVVYEKSG
-531 YDDISDE
+531 DISDE
-538 YQNGMTHFNYDNGEW
+538 YQNGLNWMNYDDG
-553 YTYRTF
+553 TYSGKRSFT
-559 DEKHGNPVTKS
+559 EKHGNPVTKS

-577 LNVWTRTA
+577 LNAWTRTA

-593 GGWGLDLPAGFDYTF
+593 GGWGLDLPAGFEYTF
-608 DNATRHYWGTT
+608 DNAAQHYWGTT
-619 EIRPDKTESQSTDRR
+619 NISTDGEQTSTTDSR
-634 ETFTERINEIQ
+634 ETTTERINEIQ
-645 SKHGW
+645 GKHGW
-650 GLGAFGSGRDAEDAA
+650 GLGAFGSGRDVGDAA
-665 AGCVSAGAVGAGL
+665 VGCVAVGAVGAGL
-678 SCDVLR
+678 SCNVLQTFSR
-684 TWSGTETY
+684 METFTDWNGSTTTEWPPKT
-692 VSWDGS
+692 SII
-698 SSTQELGPDTG
+698 
-709 LVGSK
+709 GSK
-714 GASLTAITPMFAH
+714 GANLTAITPMFAH
-727 VPPGGLAFDGMSSET
+727 VPPGGLAIDGVSSET
-742 VTAQFEGWKERYEY
+742 YTAQFEGWKERYEY
-756 TGSYDDRDLHIGYS
+756 TGTYDDRDLNIGYS
-770 IYVKVEHSRKSYS
+770 IYVKVEHYHKSYS

-789 LVSRGWTKIEKTKN
+789 LVSRGWTKIEKTKD

>member
-21 GFGEGG
+21 GSNEGG

-110 LTQSFFEFAVGETVD
+110 LTQSFFEFAAGETVD

-160 DTDHGDIQYSVWE
+160 DHDHGDIQYSVWE

-272 ARLTGEFTRSDE
+272 ARLTGEFTRSEE
-284 VWTRYVSETISSDSS
+284 VWTRRISETIS
-299 DGTEVSDVWEYR
+299 ENVSDVWEYR
-311 IERDSSGVWTLSGRN
+311 LERDESGVWTLSGRN

-466 GGTAYRDVTAADVPL
+466 GGTAYRDVTAAGVPL
-481 NAHLEPGGLAI
+481 NAHLEPGGLTL

-531 YDDISDE
+531 SDDISDE
-538 YQNGMTHFNYDNGEW
+538 YGMSLTYNNYDNGDIGGS
-553 YTYRTF
+553 RKF
-559 DEKHGNPVTKS
+559 HEKHGNPVTKS

-608 DNATRHYWGTT
+608 DNATRHYWGETRYRT
-619 EIRPDKTESQSTDRR
+619 EGAETGTNDSR
-634 ETFTERINEIQ
+634 ETTTERINEIQ
-645 SKHGW
+645 GKHGW
-650 GLGAFGSGRDAEDAA
+650 GLGAFGSGRDAGDAA
-665 AGCVSAGAVGAGL
+665 VGCVAVGAVGAGL
-678 SCDVLR
+678 TCSTIR
-684 TWSGTETY
+684 TWSRTETSIAY
-692 VSWDGS
+692 DG
-698 SSTQELGPDTG
+698 TTETKEWGPETSDR
-709 LVGSK
+709 
-714 GASLTAITPMFAH
+714 GAGVSLTAITPMFAH
-727 VPPGGLAFDGMSSET
+727 VPPGGLAFDGVSSET
-742 VTAQFEGWKERYEY
+742 VTAQFEGWKEHYEY

-770 IYVKVEHSRKSYS
+770 IYVKVEHSHKSYS

-815 GSVYESNRGEFGVPD
+815 GSVYESNRGNSEFRTIPQSR
-830 DTPEPPTSGA
+830 PPAGPNSSITA
-840 EFIYYSYFS
+840 IF
-849 KRSERRSTLTESM
+849 RSAPNVEAP
-862 G
+862 

>member
-21 GFGEGG
+21 GSNEGG

-39 ALTLSGGIENDF
+39 ALTLFGGIENDF

-59 SFEVAA
+59 SFEVKA

-227 NGAGLVVI
+227 NGAGLIII

-250 RYAANPDFV
+250 RYAANPDFI
-259 RAIRHGFGDNYTA
+259 RAIQHGFGDNYTA
-272 ARLTGEFTRSDE
+272 ARLTGEFTRSE
-284 VWTRYVSETISSDSS
+284 KVWTRRISETI
-299 DGTEVSDVWEYR
+299 GGNVSDVWEYR
-311 IERDSSGVWTLSGRN
+311 LERDESGVWTLSGRN
-326 YLSDQE
+326 YLSDQVP
-332 APEFSVLATAPDRF
+332 PEFSVLATASDRF

-352 TGWSGGLLLAG
+352 TGWSGGMLLAG
-363 DGVKFVPGYGFF
+363 DGVKFVSGYGFF
-375 DWKGERELTVDGE
+375 DWKGDRELTVDGE

-453 AAVPYAPPTAAAL
+453 AAVPYAPPAAAAL
-466 GGTAYRDVTAADVPL
+466 GGTAYRDVTAAGVPL
-481 NAHLEPGGLAI
+481 NAHLEPGGLTL

-507 LRQAVPQA
+507 LRQSVPQA

-520 RSVPFSVVQEQ
+520 RSVPFSVVYEKSG
-531 YDDISDE
+531 DISDE
-538 YQNGMTHFNYDNGEW
+538 
-553 YTYRTF
+553 
-559 DEKHGNPVTKS
+559 
-570 NFSGTLP
+570 
-577 LNVWTRTA
+577 
-585 PDLISGIL
+585 
-593 GGWGLDLPAGFDYTF
+593 
-608 DNATRHYWGTT
+608 
-619 EIRPDKTESQSTDRR
+619 
-634 ETFTERINEIQ
+634 
-645 SKHGW
+645 
-650 GLGAFGSGRDAEDAA
+650 
-665 AGCVSAGAVGAGL
+665 
-678 SCDVLR
+678 
-684 TWSGTETY
+684 
-692 VSWDGS
+692 
-698 SSTQELGPDTG
+698 
-709 LVGSK
+709 
-714 GASLTAITPMFAH
+714 
-727 VPPGGLAFDGMSSET
+727 
-742 VTAQFEGWKERYEY
+742 
-756 TGSYDDRDLHIGYS
+756 
-770 IYVKVEHSRKSYS
+770 
-783 GTLPPG
+783 
-789 LVSRGWTKIEKTKN
+789 
-803 GETTVEWHDDPT
+803 
-815 GSVYESNRGEFGVPD
+815 
-830 DTPEPPTSGA
+830 
-840 EFIYYSYFS
+840 
-849 KRSERRSTLTESM
+849 
-862 G
+862 

>member
-21 GFGEGG
+21 GSNEGG

-59 SFEVAA
+59 SFEVKA

-110 LTQSFFEFAVGETVD
+110 LTRSFFEFAVGETVD

-160 DTDHGDIQYSVWE
+160 DHDHGDIQYSVWE

-217 SGASDPFPGA
+217 SGSYDPFPGA
-227 NGAGLVVI
+227 NGAGLVII

-272 ARLTGEFTRSDE
+272 ARLTGEFTRSEE
-284 VWTRYVSETISSDSS
+284 VWTRRISETIS
-299 DGTEVSDVWEYR
+299 GNVSDVWEYR
-311 IERDSSGVWTLSGRN
+311 LERDESGVWTLSGRN
-326 YLSDQE
+326 YRSDQE

-388 EEPFRGPVYE
+388 VEPFRGPVYE

-407 EGWNNPPA
+407 GGWNNPPA

-437 PAALE
+437 PDALE

-466 GGTAYRDVTAADVPL
+466 GGTAYRDVTAAGVPL
-481 NAHLEPGGLAI
+481 NAHLEPGGLTL

-515 DAGPE
+515 NAGPE

-531 YDDISDE
+531 SDDISDE

-559 DEKHGNPVTKS
+559 TEKHGNPVTKS

-577 LNVWTRTA
+577 LNAWTRTA
-585 PDLISGIL
+585 PDLISGVL

-608 DNATRHYWGTT
+608 DNATRHYWGSSD
-619 EIRPDKTESQSTDRR
+619 IRPDRSDWGSTDSR
-634 ETFTERINEIQ
+634 ETTTERINEIQ
-645 SKHGW
+645 GKHGW
-650 GLGAFGSGRDAEDAA
+650 GLGSFGSGRDAGDAA
-665 AGCVSAGAVGAGL
+665 VGCVAVGAVGAGL
-678 SCDVLR
+678 TCSTIR
-684 TWSGTETY
+684 TWSRTET
-692 VSWDGS
+692 S
-698 SSTQELGPDTG
+698 SASDRPPETKEWGPETSDR
-709 LVGSK
+709 
-714 GASLTAITPMFAH
+714 GAVVSLTAITPMFAY
-727 VPPGGLAFDGMSSET
+727 VPPGGLAFDSVSSET
-742 VTAQFEGWKERYEY
+742 VTATLEGLSERYV
-756 TGSYDDRDLHIGYS
+756 RDQDGNYLESHAVS
-770 IYVKVEHSRKSYS
+770 VKMEHYHKSYS

-789 LVSRGWTKIEKTKN
+789 LVSRGWTKIEKTEN

-815 GSVYESNRGEFGVPD
+815 GSVYESSRGEFGVPD
-830 DTPEPPTSGA
+830 AIGEPSTDGRERTS
-840 EFIYYSYFS
+840 YSYWS
-849 KRSERRSTLTESM
+849 KRSERRNTLTESM

>member
-21 GFGEGG
+21 GSNEGG

-51 VRVTPSGS
+51 VRITPSGS
-59 SFEVAA
+59 SFEVKA

-93 TVGFTFRVL
+93 TVSFTFRVL

-110 LTQSFFEFAVGETVD
+110 LTQSFFEFAAGETVD

-179 SLAPVLDYG
+179 SLAPVLDYE
-188 NNVRGARLTGIAIR
+188 NNIRGARLTGIAIR

-250 RYAANPDFV
+250 RYAANPDFI
-259 RAIRHGFGDNYTA
+259 RAIQHGFGDNYTA
-272 ARLTGEFTRSDE
+272 ARLTGEFTRSEE
-284 VWTRYVSETISSDSS
+284 VWTRRISETI
-299 DGTEVSDVWEYR
+299 GGNVSDVWEYR
-311 IERDSSGVWTLSGRN
+311 IERDESGVWTLSGRN

-332 APEFSVLATAPDRF
+332 APEFSVLATASDRF

-398 QQPMVSAQY
+398 QQPIVSAQY

-453 AAVPYAPPTAAAL
+453 AAVPYAPPAAAAL
-466 GGTAYRDVTAADVPL
+466 GGTAYRDVTAAGVPL
-481 NAHLEPGGLAI
+481 NAHLEPGSLTL

-531 YDDISDE
+531 SDDISDE

-559 DEKHGNPVTKS
+559 TEKHGNPVTKS

-577 LNVWTRTA
+577 LNAWTRTA
-585 PDLISGIL
+585 PDLISGVL

-608 DNATRHYWGTT
+608 DNATRHYWGSSD
-619 EIRPDKTESQSTDRR
+619 IRPDRSDWGSTDSR
-634 ETFTERINEIQ
+634 ETTTERINEIQ
-645 SKHGW
+645 GKHGW
-650 GLGAFGSGRDAEDAA
+650 GLGSFGSGRDAGDAA
-665 AGCVSAGAVGAGL
+665 VGCIAVGAVGAGL
-678 SCDVLR
+678 TCSTIR
-684 TWSGTETY
+684 TWSRTET
-692 VSWDGS
+692 S
-698 SSTQELGPDTG
+698 SASDRPPETKEWGPETSDR
-709 LVGSK
+709 
-714 GASLTAITPMFAH
+714 GAGVSLTAITPMFAH

-742 VTAQFEGWKERYEY
+742 VTATLEGLTERYVRDQ
-756 TGSYDDRDLHIGYS
+756 DDNYLESHAVS
-770 IYVKVEHSRKSYS
+770 VKMEHYHKSYS

-789 LVSRGWTKIEKTKN
+789 LVSRGWTKIEKTEN

-815 GSVYESNRGEFGVPD
+815 ASVYESNRGEFGVPD
-830 DTPEPPTSGA
+830 ASGEPSTDGR
-840 EFIYYSYFS
+840 ERTFYSYWS
-849 KRSERRSTLTESM
+849 KRSERRNTLTESM

>member
-21 GFGEGG
+21 GSNEGG

-51 VRVTPSGS
+51 VRVTPSGG
-59 SFEVAA
+59 SFEVKA

-78 TATTAGDPARNLEPA
+78 TATTAGDPVRNLEPA

-160 DTDHGDIQYSVWE
+160 DHDHGDIQYSVWE

-227 NGAGLVVI
+227 NGAGLVII

-272 ARLTGEFTRSDE
+272 ARLTGEFTRSEE
-284 VWTRYVSETISSDSS
+284 VWTRRISETIS
-299 DGTEVSDVWEYR
+299 GNVSDVWEYR
-311 IERDSSGVWTLSGRN
+311 LERDESGVWTLSGRN

-398 QQPMVSAQY
+398 QQPIVSAQY
-407 EGWNNPPA
+407 EGWVNPPA
-415 LQYDSGLYLAPG
+415 LQYDSGLCLAPG

-442 GTEVEPRGIEM
+442 GTEVEPRGIET
-453 AAVPYAPPTAAAL
+453 AAVPYAPPAAAAL
-466 GGTAYRDVTAADVPL
+466 GGTAYRDVTAAGVPL
-481 NAHLEPGGLAI
+481 NAHLEPGGLTL

-515 DAGPE
+515 NAGPE

-531 YDDISDE
+531 SDDISDE

-559 DEKHGNPVTKS
+559 TEKHGNPVTRS

-577 LNVWTRTA
+577 LNAWTRTA
-585 PDLISGIL
+585 PDLISGVL
-593 GGWGLDLPAGFDYTF
+593 GSWGLNLPAGFDYTF
-608 DNATRHYWGTT
+608 DNATRHYWGSSD
-619 EIRPDKTESQSTDRR
+619 IRPDRSDWGSTDSR
-634 ETFTERINEIQ
+634 ETTTERINEIQ
-645 SKHGW
+645 GKHGW
-650 GLGAFGSGRDAEDAA
+650 GLGAFGSGRDAGDAA
-665 AGCVSAGAVGAGL
+665 VGCVAVGAVGAGL
-678 SCDVLR
+678 TCSTIR
-684 TWSGTETY
+684 TWSRTET
-692 VSWDGS
+692 S
-698 SSTQELGPDTG
+698 SASDRPPETKEWGPETSDR
-709 LVGSK
+709 
-714 GASLTAITPMFAH
+714 GAGVSLTAITPMFAY
-727 VPPGGLAFDGMSSET
+727 VPPGGLAFDSVSSET
-742 VTAQFEGWKERYEY
+742 VTATLEGLTERYV
-756 TGSYDDRDLHIGYS
+756 RDQDGNYLESHAVS
-770 IYVKVEHSRKSYS
+770 VKMEHSRKSYS

-789 LVSRGWTKIEKTKN
+789 LVSRGWTKIEKTEN
-803 GETTVEWHDDPT
+803 GKTTVEWHDDPT

-830 DTPEPPTSGA
+830 ASGEPSTDGRERTS
-840 EFIYYSYFS
+840 YSYWS
-849 KRSERRSTLTESM
+849 KRSERRSILTESM

>member
-21 GFGEGG
+21 GSNEGG

-39 ALTLSGGIENDF
+39 ELTLSGGIENDF

-110 LTQSFFEFAVGETVD
+110 LTQSFFEFAAGETVD

-146 AIASL
+146 AITSL

-227 NGAGLVVI
+227 NGAGLVII

-272 ARLTGEFTRSDE
+272 ARLTGEFTRSEE
-284 VWTRYVSETISSDSS
+284 VWTRRISETIS
-299 DGTEVSDVWEYR
+299 ENVSDVWEYR

-388 EEPFRGPVYE
+388 VEPFRGPVYE
-398 QQPMVSAQY
+398 QQPIVSAQY
-407 EGWNNPPA
+407 EGWVNPPA
-415 LQYDSGLYLAPG
+415 QQYDSGLYLAPG

-453 AAVPYAPPTAAAL
+453 AAVPYAPPAAAAL
-466 GGTAYRDVTAADVPL
+466 GGTAYRDVTAAGVPL
-481 NAHLEPGGLAI
+481 NAHLEPGSLTL

-531 YDDISDE
+531 SDDISDE

-559 DEKHGNPVTKS
+559 TEKHGNPVTKS

-577 LNVWTRTA
+577 LNAWTRTA
-585 PDLISGIL
+585 PDLISGVL

-608 DNATRHYWGTT
+608 DNATRHYWGSSD
-619 EIRPDKTESQSTDRR
+619 IRPDRSDWGSTDSR
-634 ETFTERINEIQ
+634 ETTTERINEIQ
-645 SKHGW
+645 GKHGW
-650 GLGAFGSGRDAEDAA
+650 GLGSFGSGRDAGDAA
-665 AGCVSAGAVGAGL
+665 VGCVAVGAVGAGL
-678 SCDVLR
+678 TCSTIR
-684 TWSGTETY
+684 TWSRTET
-692 VSWDGS
+692 S
-698 SSTQELGPDTG
+698 SASDRPPETKEWGPETSDR
-709 LVGSK
+709 
-714 GASLTAITPMFAH
+714 GAGVSLTAITPMFAH

-742 VTAQFEGWKERYEY
+742 VTATLEGLTERYVRDQ
-756 TGSYDDRDLHIGYS
+756 DDNYLESHAVS
-770 IYVKVEHSRKSYS
+770 VKMEHYHKSYS

-789 LVSRGWTKIEKTKN
+789 LVSRGWTKIEKTEN

-830 DTPEPPTSGA
+830 ASGEPSTDGR
-840 EFIYYSYFS
+840 ERTFYSYWS
-849 KRSERRSTLTESM
+849 KRSERRNTLTESM

>member
-21 GFGEGG
+21 GSNEGG

-110 LTQSFFEFAVGETVD
+110 LTQSFFEFAAGETVD

-160 DTDHGDIQYSVWE
+160 DHDHGDIQYSVWE

-227 NGAGLVVI
+227 NGAGLVII

-272 ARLTGEFTRSDE
+272 ARLTGEFTRSEE
-284 VWTRYVSETISSDSS
+284 VWTRRISETIS
-299 DGTEVSDVWEYR
+299 ENVSDVWEYR
-311 IERDSSGVWTLSGRN
+311 LERDESGVWTLSGRN

-332 APEFSVLATAPDRF
+332 APEFSVLETAPDRF

-398 QQPMVSAQY
+398 QQPIVSAQY
-407 EGWNNPPA
+407 EGWVNPPA

-466 GGTAYRDVTAADVPL
+466 GGTAYRDVTAAGVPL
-481 NAHLEPGGLAI
+481 NAHLEPGGLTL
-492 RRGSGTAAVKPHYTF
+492 RRGSGTAAIKPHYTF

-531 YDDISDE
+531 SDDISDE
-538 YQNGMTHFNYDNGEW
+538 YGMSLTYNNYDNGDIGGS
-553 YTYRTF
+553 RKF
-559 DEKHGNPVTKS
+559 HEKHGNPVTKN

-608 DNATRHYWGTT
+608 DNATRHYWGETRYRT
-619 EIRPDKTESQSTDRR
+619 EGAETGTNDSR
-634 ETFTERINEIQ
+634 ETTTERINEIQ
-645 SKHGW
+645 GKHGW
-650 GLGAFGSGRDAEDAA
+650 GLGAFGSGRDAGDAA
-665 AGCVSAGAVGAGL
+665 VGCVAVGAVGAGL
-678 SCDVLR
+678 TCSTIR
-684 TWSGTETY
+684 TWSRTETSIAY
-692 VSWDGS
+692 DG
-698 SSTQELGPDTG
+698 TTETKEWGPETSDR
-709 LVGSK
+709 
-714 GASLTAITPMFAH
+714 GAGVSLTAITPMFAH
-727 VPPGGLAFDGMSSET
+727 VPPGGLAFDGVSSET
-742 VTAQFEGWKERYEY
+742 VTAQFEGRKERYEY

-770 IYVKVEHSRKSYS
+770 IYVKVEHSHKSYS

>member
-21 GFGEGG
+21 GSNEGG

-59 SFEVAA
+59 SFEVKA

-160 DTDHGDIQYSVWE
+160 DHDHGDIQYSVWE

-217 SGASDPFPGA
+217 SGSYDPFPGA
-227 NGAGLVVI
+227 NGAGLVII

-272 ARLTGEFTRSDE
+272 ARLTGEFTRSEE
-284 VWTRYVSETISSDSS
+284 VWTRRISETIS
-299 DGTEVSDVWEYR
+299 GNVSDVWEYR
-311 IERDSSGVWTLSGRN
+311 LERDESGVWTLSGRN
-326 YLSDQE
+326 YRSDQE

-388 EEPFRGPVYE
+388 VEPFRGPVYE

-407 EGWNNPPA
+407 GGWNNPPA

-437 PAALE
+437 PDALE

-466 GGTAYRDVTAADVPL
+466 GGTAYRDVTAAGVPL
-481 NAHLEPGGLAI
+481 NAHLEPGGLTL

-515 DAGPE
+515 NAGPE

-531 YDDISDE
+531 SDDISDE

-559 DEKHGNPVTKS
+559 TEKHGNPVTKS

-577 LNVWTRTA
+577 LNAWTRTA
-585 PDLISGIL
+585 PDLISGVL

-608 DNATRHYWGTT
+608 DNATRHYWGSSD
-619 EIRPDKTESQSTDRR
+619 IRPDRSDWGSTDSR
-634 ETFTERINEIQ
+634 ETTTERINEIQ
-645 SKHGW
+645 GKHGW
-650 GLGAFGSGRDAEDAA
+650 GLGSFGSGRDAGDAA
-665 AGCVSAGAVGAGL
+665 VGCVAVGAVGAGL
-678 SCDVLR
+678 TCSTIR
-684 TWSGTETY
+684 TWSRTET
-692 VSWDGS
+692 S
-698 SSTQELGPDTG
+698 SASDRPPETKEWGPETSDR
-709 LVGSK
+709 
-714 GASLTAITPMFAH
+714 GAVVSLTAITPMFAY
-727 VPPGGLAFDGMSSET
+727 VPPGGLAFDSVSSET
-742 VTAQFEGWKERYEY
+742 VTATLEGLSERYV
-756 TGSYDDRDLHIGYS
+756 RDQDGNYLESHAVS
-770 IYVKVEHSRKSYS
+770 VKMEHYHKSYS

-789 LVSRGWTKIEKTKN
+789 LVSRGWTKIEKTEN

-815 GSVYESNRGEFGVPD
+815 GSVYESSRGEFGVPD
-830 DTPEPPTSGA
+830 AIGEPSTDGRERTS
-840 EFIYYSYFS
+840 YSYWS
-849 KRSERRSTLTESM
+849 KRSERRNTLTESM

>member
-21 GFGEGG
+21 GSNEGG

-51 VRVTPSGS
+51 VRVTPSGG
-59 SFEVAA
+59 SFEVKA

-93 TVGFTFRVL
+93 TVGFSFRVL

-110 LTQSFFEFAVGETVD
+110 LTQSFFEFAAGETVD
-125 VGLPLFYAA
+125 VGLPLFYTA

-160 DTDHGDIQYSVWE
+160 DHDHGDIPYSVWE

-227 NGAGLVVI
+227 NGAGLIII

-272 ARLTGEFTRSDE
+272 ARLTGEFTRSEE
-284 VWTRYVSETISSDSS
+284 VWTRRISETIS
-299 DGTEVSDVWEYR
+299 GNVSDVWEYR
-311 IERDSSGVWTLSGRN
+311 LERDESGVWTLSGRN

-398 QQPMVSAQY
+398 QQPIVSAQY
-407 EGWNNPPA
+407 EGWVNPPA

-442 GTEVEPRGIEM
+442 GTEVEPRGIET
-453 AAVPYAPPTAAAL
+453 AAVPYAPPAAAAL
-466 GGTAYRDVTAADVPL
+466 GGTAYRDVTAAGVPL
-481 NAHLEPGGLAI
+481 NAHLEPGGLTL

-559 DEKHGNPVTKS
+559 TEKHGNPVTRS

-577 LNVWTRTA
+577 LNAWTRTA
-585 PDLISGIL
+585 PDLISGVL
-593 GGWGLDLPAGFDYTF
+593 GSWGLNLPAGFDYTF
-608 DNATRHYWGTT
+608 DNATRHYWGSSD
-619 EIRPDKTESQSTDRR
+619 IRPDRSDWGSTDSR
-634 ETFTERINEIQ
+634 ETTTERINEIQ
-645 SKHGW
+645 GKHGW
-650 GLGAFGSGRDAEDAA
+650 GLGAFGSGRDAGDAA
-665 AGCVSAGAVGAGL
+665 VGCVAVGAVGAGL
-678 SCDVLR
+678 TCSTIR
-684 TWSGTETY
+684 TWSRTET
-692 VSWDGS
+692 S
-698 SSTQELGPDTG
+698 SASDRPPETKEWGPETSDR
-709 LVGSK
+709 
-714 GASLTAITPMFAH
+714 GAGVSLTAITPMFAY
-727 VPPGGLAFDGMSSET
+727 VPPGGLAFDSVSSET
-742 VTAQFEGWKERYEY
+742 VTATLEGLTERYV
-756 TGSYDDRDLHIGYS
+756 RDQDGNYLESHAVS
-770 IYVKVEHSRKSYS
+770 VKMEHSHKSYS

-789 LVSRGWTKIEKTKN
+789 LVSRGWTKIEKTEN

-815 GSVYESNRGEFGVPD
+815 GSVYESSRGEFGVPD
-830 DTPEPPTSGA
+830 ASGEPSTDGRERTS
-840 EFIYYSYFS
+840 YSYWS
-849 KRSERRSTLTESM
+849 KRSERRSILTESM

>member
-21 GFGEGG
+21 GSNEGG

-59 SFEVAA
+59 SFEVKA

-134 PEVQLNIAKVPA
+134 PEVQLNIAKVPV

-160 DTDHGDIQYSVWE
+160 DHDHGDIPYSVWE

-227 NGAGLVVI
+227 NGAGLIII

-272 ARLTGEFTRSDE
+272 ARLTGEFTRSEE
-284 VWTRYVSETISSDSS
+284 VWTRRISETIS
-299 DGTEVSDVWEYR
+299 ENVSDVWEYR
-311 IERDSSGVWTLSGRN
+311 LERDEGGVWTLSGRN
-326 YLSDQE
+326 YLSDQT

-398 QQPMVSAQY
+398 QQPIVSAQY
-407 EGWNNPPA
+407 EGWVNPPA

-453 AAVPYAPPTAAAL
+453 AAVPYAPPAAAAL
-466 GGTAYRDVTAADVPL
+466 GGTAYRDVTAAGVPL
-481 NAHLEPGGLAI
+481 NAHLEPGGLTL

-515 DAGPE
+515 NAGPE

-559 DEKHGNPVTKS
+559 TEKHGNPVTRS

-577 LNVWTRTA
+577 LNAWTRTA
-585 PDLISGIL
+585 PDLISGVL
-593 GGWGLDLPAGFDYTF
+593 GSWGLNLPAGFDYTF
-608 DNATRHYWGTT
+608 DNATRHYWGSSD
-619 EIRPDKTESQSTDRR
+619 IRPDRSDWGSTDSR
-634 ETFTERINEIQ
+634 ETTTERINEIQ
-645 SKHGW
+645 GKHGW
-650 GLGAFGSGRDAEDAA
+650 GLGAFGSGRDAGDAA
-665 AGCVSAGAVGAGL
+665 VGCVAVGAVGAGL
-678 SCDVLR
+678 TCSTIR
-684 TWSGTETY
+684 TWSRTET
-692 VSWDGS
+692 S
-698 SSTQELGPDTG
+698 SASDRPPETKEWGPETSDR
-709 LVGSK
+709 
-714 GASLTAITPMFAH
+714 GAGVSLTAITPMFAY
-727 VPPGGLAFDGMSSET
+727 VPPGGLAFDSVSSET
-742 VTAQFEGWKERYEY
+742 VTATLEGLTERYV
-756 TGSYDDRDLHIGYS
+756 RDQDGNYLESHAVS
-770 IYVKVEHSRKSYS
+770 VKMEHSHKSYS

-789 LVSRGWTKIEKTKN
+789 LVSRGWTKIEKTEN
-803 GETTVEWHDDPT
+803 GKTTVEWHDDPT

-830 DTPEPPTSGA
+830 AGGEPSTDGR
-840 EFIYYSYFS
+840 ERTFYSYWS
-849 KRSERRSTLTESM
+849 KRSERRNTLTESM

>member
-21 GFGEGG
+21 GSNEGG

-51 VRVTPSGS
+51 VRVTPSGG
-59 SFEVAA
+59 SFEVKA

-93 TVGFTFRVL
+93 TVGFSFRVL

-110 LTQSFFEFAVGETVD
+110 LTQSFFEFAAGETVD
-125 VGLPLFYAA
+125 VGLPLFYTA

-160 DTDHGDIQYSVWE
+160 DHDHGDIPYSVWE

-227 NGAGLVVI
+227 NGAGLIII

-272 ARLTGEFTRSDE
+272 ARLTGEFTRSEE
-284 VWTRYVSETISSDSS
+284 VWTRRISETIS
-299 DGTEVSDVWEYR
+299 GNVSDVWEYR
-311 IERDSSGVWTLSGRN
+311 LERDESGVWTLSGRN
-326 YLSDQE
+326 YRSDQE

-388 EEPFRGPVYE
+388 VEPFRGPVYE

-407 EGWNNPPA
+407 GGWNNPPA

-437 PAALE
+437 PDALE

-466 GGTAYRDVTAADVPL
+466 GGTAYRDVTAAGVPL
-481 NAHLEPGGLAI
+481 NAHLEPGGLTL

-515 DAGPE
+515 NAGPE

-531 YDDISDE
+531 SDDISDE

-559 DEKHGNPVTKS
+559 TEKHGNPVTKS

-577 LNVWTRTA
+577 LNAWTRTA
-585 PDLISGIL
+585 PDLISGVL

-608 DNATRHYWGTT
+608 DNATRHYWGSSD
-619 EIRPDKTESQSTDRR
+619 IRPDRSDWGSTDSR
-634 ETFTERINEIQ
+634 ETTTERINEIQ
-645 SKHGW
+645 GKHGW
-650 GLGAFGSGRDAEDAA
+650 GLGAFGSGRDAGDAA
-665 AGCVSAGAVGAGL
+665 VGCVAVGAVGAGL
-678 SCDVLR
+678 TCSTIR
-684 TWSGTETY
+684 TWSRTET
-692 VSWDGS
+692 S
-698 SSTQELGPDTG
+698 SASDRPPETKEWGPETSDR
-709 LVGSK
+709 
-714 GASLTAITPMFAH
+714 GAVVSLTAITPMFAY
-727 VPPGGLAFDGMSSET
+727 VPPGGLAFDSVSSET
-742 VTAQFEGWKERYEY
+742 VTATLEGLSERYV
-756 TGSYDDRDLHIGYS
+756 RDQDGNYLESHAVS
-770 IYVKVEHSRKSYS
+770 VKMEHYHKSYS

-789 LVSRGWTKIEKTKN
+789 LVSRGWTKIEKTEN

-815 GSVYESNRGEFGVPD
+815 GSVYESSRGEFGVPD
-830 DTPEPPTSGA
+830 AIGEPSTDGRERTS
-840 EFIYYSYFS
+840 YSYWS
-849 KRSERRSTLTESM
+849 KRSERRNTLTESM

>member
-21 GFGEGG
+21 GSNEGG

-39 ALTLSGGIENDF
+39 ELTLSGGIENDF

-160 DTDHGDIQYSVWE
+160 DHDHGDIQYSVWE

-227 NGAGLVVI
+227 NGAGLVII

-272 ARLTGEFTRSDE
+272 ARLTGEFTRSEE
-284 VWTRYVSETISSDSS
+284 VWTRRISETIS
-299 DGTEVSDVWEYR
+299 ENVSDVWEYR
-311 IERDSSGVWTLSGRN
+311 LERDEGGVWTLSGRN

-453 AAVPYAPPTAAAL
+453 AAVPYAPPAAAAL
-466 GGTAYRDVTAADVPL
+466 GGTAYRDVAAAGVPL
-481 NAHLEPGGLAI
+481 NAHLEPGGLTL

-515 DAGPE
+515 NAGPE

-531 YDDISDE
+531 SDDISDE

-559 DEKHGNPVTKS
+559 TEKHGNPVTRS

-577 LNVWTRTA
+577 LNAWTRTA
-585 PDLISGIL
+585 PDLISGVL
-593 GGWGLDLPAGFDYTF
+593 GSWGLNLPAGFDYTF
-608 DNATRHYWGTT
+608 DNATRHYWGSSD
-619 EIRPDKTESQSTDRR
+619 IRPDSSDWGSTDSR
-634 ETFTERINEIQ
+634 ETTTERINEIQ
-645 SKHGW
+645 GKHGW
-650 GLGAFGSGRDAEDAA
+650 GLGAFGSGRDAGDAA
-665 AGCVSAGAVGAGL
+665 VGCVAVGAVGAGL
-678 SCDVLR
+678 TCSTIR
-684 TWSGTETY
+684 TWSRTET
-692 VSWDGS
+692 S
-698 SSTQELGPDTG
+698 SASDRPPETKEWGPETSDR
-709 LVGSK
+709 
-714 GASLTAITPMFAH
+714 GAGVSLTAITPMFAY
-727 VPPGGLAFDGMSSET
+727 VPPGGLAFDSVSSET
-742 VTAQFEGWKERYEY
+742 VTATLEGLTERYV
-756 TGSYDDRDLHIGYS
+756 RDQDGNYLESHAVS
-770 IYVKVEHSRKSYS
+770 VKMEHSRKSYS

-789 LVSRGWTKIEKTKN
+789 LVSRGWTKIEKTEN

-830 DTPEPPTSGA
+830 ASGEPSTDGRERTS
-840 EFIYYSYFS
+840 YSYWS
-849 KRSERRSTLTESM
+849 KRSERRSILTESM

>member
-21 GFGEGG
+21 GSNEGG

-110 LTQSFFEFAVGETVD
+110 LTQSFFEFAAGETVD

-160 DTDHGDIQYSVWE
+160 DHDHGDIQYSVWE

-217 SGASDPFPGA
+217 SEASDPFPGA
-227 NGAGLVVI
+227 NGAGLVII

-272 ARLTGEFTRSDE
+272 ARLTGEFTRSEE
-284 VWTRYVSETISSDSS
+284 VWTRRISETIS
-299 DGTEVSDVWEYR
+299 ENVSDVWEYR
-311 IERDSSGVWTLSGRN
+311 LERDESGVWTLSGRN

-466 GGTAYRDVTAADVPL
+466 GGTAYRDVTAAGVPL
-481 NAHLEPGGLAI
+481 NAHLEPGGLTL

-531 YDDISDE
+531 SDDISDE
-538 YQNGMTHFNYDNGEW
+538 YGMSLTYNNYDNGDIGGS
-553 YTYRTF
+553 RKF
-559 DEKHGNPVTKS
+559 HEKHGNPVTQS

-608 DNATRHYWGTT
+608 DNATRHYWGETRYRT
-619 EIRPDKTESQSTDRR
+619 EGAETGTNDSR
-634 ETFTERINEIQ
+634 ETTTERINEIQ
-645 SKHGW
+645 GKHGW
-650 GLGAFGSGRDAEDAA
+650 GLGAFGSGRDAGDAA
-665 AGCVSAGAVGAGL
+665 VGCVAVGAVGAGL
-678 SCDVLR
+678 TCSTIR
-684 TWSGTETY
+684 TWSRTETSIAY
-692 VSWDGS
+692 DG
-698 SSTQELGPDTG
+698 TTETKEWGPETSDR
-709 LVGSK
+709 
-714 GASLTAITPMFAH
+714 GAGVSLTAITPMFAH
-727 VPPGGLAFDGMSSET
+727 VPPGGLAFDGVSSET

-770 IYVKVEHSRKSYS
+770 IYVKVEHSHKSYS

>member
-21 GFGEGG
+21 GSNEGG

-160 DTDHGDIQYSVWE
+160 DHDHGDIQYSVWE

-272 ARLTGEFTRSDE
+272 ARLTGEFTRSEE
-284 VWTRYVSETISSDSS
+284 VWTRRISETIS
-299 DGTEVSDVWEYR
+299 ENVSDVWEYR
-311 IERDSSGVWTLSGRN
+311 LERDESGVWTLSGRN

-363 DGVKFVPGYGFF
+363 NGVKFVPGYGFF

-398 QQPMVSAQY
+398 QQPIVSAQY
-407 EGWNNPPA
+407 EGWVNPPA

-466 GGTAYRDVTAADVPL
+466 GGTAYRDVTAAGVPL
-481 NAHLEPGGLAI
+481 NAHLEPGSLTL

-531 YDDISDE
+531 SDDISDE
-538 YQNGMTHFNYDNGEW
+538 YGMSLTYNNYDNGDIGGS
-553 YTYRTF
+553 RKF
-559 DEKHGNPVTKS
+559 HEKHGNPVTKS

-608 DNATRHYWGTT
+608 DNATRHYWGETRYRT
-619 EIRPDKTESQSTDRR
+619 EGAETGINDSR
-634 ETFTERINEIQ
+634 ETTTERINEIQ
-645 SKHGW
+645 GKHGW
-650 GLGAFGSGRDAEDAA
+650 GLGAFGSGRDAGDAA
-665 AGCVSAGAVGAGL
+665 VGCVAVGAVGAGL
-678 SCDVLR
+678 TCSTIR
-684 TWSGTETY
+684 TWSRTETSIAY
-692 VSWDGS
+692 DG
-698 SSTQELGPDTG
+698 TTETKEWGPETSDR
-709 LVGSK
+709 
-714 GASLTAITPMFAH
+714 GAGVSLTAITPMFAH
-727 VPPGGLAFDGMSSET
+727 VPPGGLAFDGVSSET

-770 IYVKVEHSRKSYS
+770 IYVKVEHSHKSYS

>member
-21 GFGEGG
+21 GSNEGG

-160 DTDHGDIQYSVWE
+160 DHDHGDIQYSVWE

-398 QQPMVSAQY
+398 QQPIVSAQY
-407 EGWNNPPA
+407 EGWVNPPA

-466 GGTAYRDVTAADVPL
+466 GGTAYRDVTAAGVPL
-481 NAHLEPGGLAI
+481 NAHLEPGGLTL

-531 YDDISDE
+531 SDDISDE
-538 YQNGMTHFNYDNGEW
+538 YGMSLTYNNYDNGDIGGS
-553 YTYRTF
+553 RKF
-559 DEKHGNPVTKS
+559 HEKHGNPVTKS

-608 DNATRHYWGTT
+608 DNATRHYWGETRYRT
-619 EIRPDKTESQSTDRR
+619 EGAETGTNDSR
-634 ETFTERINEIQ
+634 ETTTERINEIQ
-645 SKHGW
+645 GKHGW
-650 GLGAFGSGRDAEDAA
+650 GLGAFGSGRDAGDAA
-665 AGCVSAGAVGAGL
+665 VGCVAVGAVGAGL
-678 SCDVLR
+678 TCSTIR
-684 TWSGTETY
+684 TWSRTETSIAY
-692 VSWDGS
+692 DG
-698 SSTQELGPDTG
+698 TTETKEWGPETSDR
-709 LVGSK
+709 
-714 GASLTAITPMFAH
+714 GAGVSLTAITPMFAH
-727 VPPGGLAFDGMSSET
+727 VPPGGLAFDGVSSET

-770 IYVKVEHSRKSYS
+770 IYVKVEHSHKSYS

>member
-21 GFGEGG
+21 GSNEGG

-59 SFEVAA
+59 SFEVKA

-250 RYAANPDFV
+250 RYAANPDFI
-259 RAIRHGFGDNYTA
+259 RAIQHGFGDNYTA
-272 ARLTGEFTRSDE
+272 ARLTGEFTRSEE
-284 VWTRYVSETISSDSS
+284 VWTRRISETI
-299 DGTEVSDVWEYR
+299 GGNVSDVWEYR
-311 IERDSSGVWTLSGRN
+311 LERDESGVWTLSGRN

-332 APEFSVLATAPDRF
+332 APEFSVLATASDRF

-352 TGWSGGLLLAG
+352 TGWSGGILLAG
-363 DGVKFVPGYGFF
+363 DGVKFVSGYGFF
-375 DWKGERELTVDGE
+375 DWKGDRVLTVDGE

-585 PDLISGIL
+585 PDLISGVL

-608 DNATRHYWGTT
+608 DNATRHYWGSSD
-619 EIRPDKTESQSTDRR
+619 IRPDSSAWRSTDSR
-634 ETFTERINEIQ
+634 ETTTERINEIRG
-645 SKHGW
+645 KHGW
-650 GLGAFGSGRDAEDAA
+650 GLGAFGSGRDAGDAA
-665 AGCVSAGAVGAGL
+665 VGCVAVGAVGAGL
-678 SCDVLR
+678 TCSTIR
-684 TWSGTETY
+684 TWSRTET
-692 VSWDGS
+692 S
-698 SSTQELGPDTG
+698 SASDRPPETKEWGPETSDR
-709 LVGSK
+709 
-714 GASLTAITPMFAH
+714 GAGVSLTAITPMFAY
-727 VPPGGLAFDGMSSET
+727 VPPGGLAFDSVSSET
-742 VTAQFEGWKERYEY
+742 VTATLEGLTERYV
-756 TGSYDDRDLHIGYS
+756 RDQDGNYLESHAVS
-770 IYVKVEHSRKSYS
+770 VKMEHYHKSYS

-789 LVSRGWTKIEKTKN
+789 LVSRGWTKIEKTEN

-830 DTPEPPTSGA
+830 ASGEPSADGRERT
-840 EFIYYSYFS
+840 FYSYWS